1 MRLDLLYLARS
12 TYENVKLNRLK
23 RFLTLIHVDDLDS
36 NLNPS
41 SANPTKWSNTLDELF
56 QCIWQ
61 FCGIGA

>member
-23 RFLTLIHVDDLDS
+23 RFLTVIHVDDLDS

-41 SANPTKWSNTLDELF
+41 SANPTEWSSTLDELF
-56 QCIWQ
+56 QCI
-61 FCGIGA
+61 